1 MIPKKACPGL
11 DPGCEAVFGKIT
23 LEHESAQRARVHHLR
38 DAMWMRRVIRHI
50 CGGASFSALQPI
62 ENTA

>member
-1 MIPKKACPGL
+1 LIRDAKRFS
-11 DPGCEAVFGKIT
+11 EKIT